1 LFQEAKRSSNILA
14 GGVLT
19 CVKNSAA
26 PGVPSMEPA
35 NIFGG
40 KGRLGASSAVQKF
53 LCQLGERSD
62 HPMLG
67 RLPGKLKAQARL

>member
-1 LFQEAKRSSNILA
+1 
-14 GGVLT
+14 
-19 CVKNSAA
+19 
-26 PGVPSMEPA
+26 MEPA

-40 KGRLGASSAVQKF
+40 KGRLGASSAVQEF

-67 RLPGKLKAQARL
+67 RLPGKLKAQARLEAKVRRS